1 MATSGQRAFAQKL
14 SKQGAAEVRRQ
25 VSSSV
30 CSSQDLS
37 RSASVQSISY
47 HSQHTQVPLND
58 APEPVDYEE
67 FILHNQCMVER
78 DPYRDLLLYPENDIQ
93 VHKIPKACRT
103 TEPHL
108 PESGAESD
116 PHVRDCV
123 RRYTSNYT
131 VMSRRYQRYSSS
143 YCSKE
148 RLPEHD
154 TYQHDY
160 EIDADDLRDEDKDTN
175 KRQSIHMNDTPRG
188 SWASS
193 IFDLKQSQAD
203 TLLPNLFDRI
213 SYDDVDRNNDNLR
226 QQSRY
231 DNIFSLYPPLDEDE
245 VIERRGVPEVPK
257 EHFGHRILVKCL
269 QLSLEME
276 VEPIFVS
283 MALYDSRERKKI
295 SETFHFDLNSDSTM
309 RLISNH
315 ITHAD
320 VSSVSRSCIFSITYP
335 SPDVFLVV
343 KLEKVLQQGDISECA
358 EPYMKEDKSTK
369 EEKYR
374 AQAAQFCDRL
384 GKYRMPFAW
393 TAIYLLNIVN
403 GGGSLERESRREG
416 REASV
421 EKRTREA
428 SVEKMSDHDMSRAAS
443 LDRRTGPSGGQFES
457 FRKRSKDDMSTGR
470 RGSADR
476 GRSGYEKYRSWSPD
490 SYSSSMDNF
499 RPVTLTVSSF
509 FKQEGVKLSDE
520 DLYKFLADLKRPSS
534 VLKRVK
540 CIPATLKLDISP
552 CPEEPRYTLTP
563 ELLRVEPY
571 PDDKGR
577 PTKEILEFPSKEVF
591 VPYTIYRNLMYVYP
605 KSLNFANRQGSARN
619 LAVKVQFLAGEDES
633 FALPVIFGKSSCPE
647 LSREALA
654 AVTYH
659 NKSPD
664 FYEEVKIKVPA
675 KLTETHHLLFT
686 FYHISCQVKK
696 NEPTPT
702 EVPVGYT
709 WLPLYRDGR
718 LISGDFNLPVSVE
731 RLPPNYSLHHPDIQ
745 THNIKWVDNH
755 KGVFSVSVRAVSSI
769 FAQDEHIDRFMN
781 LYAAVQEMK
790 IPPRMNEIAFENE
803 LKRSIMD
810 INSAKGETLVQF
822 LSLILDRLISLMVRP
837 PVIGGNIVNCGQST
851 FEAIAQVVLSVHGL
865 LDEKNDHNGRNLL
878 LASYIHYCFS
888 IPYQGLIHQG
898 SSPNIGSPHTQG
910 YATLGR
916 PSSLPVSK
924 ANYQRSSSNPDLA
937 GSTPTSPDLEFST
950 FTGRPLD
957 RSGSMRTDDPGQ
969 GIPKMR
975 GKKLVHEELA
985 LQWVVSSGSTREL
998 ALNNAW
1004 FFFELMVKAMA
1015 EHLDQVDKLCVPR
1028 QMRFPDHFVDDV
1040 TSLVTMIIKDIV
1052 DRYIKEPPLIKTLNT
1067 SLAFF
1072 LHDLLSLM
1080 DRGFVF
1086 HLIREYCRAM
1096 AYKMKQLSDP
1106 TSLMLLRLDFLRI
1119 ICSHEHF
1126 LPLNLPFGTPLT
1138 PSGLHS
1144 PTSSI
1149 SSRSSVTSSTTL
1161 VDRSRA
1167 NFYTLSPQFRSQ
1179 HFLVGIVL
1187 SDLSISFDYS
1197 NPVIH
1202 HRAIS
1207 VIHNILYNHDL
1218 DVRYTDPEVKSR
1230 VATLYLPLVAIVME
1244 ALPQLHDPGL
1254 ETKVKG
1260 IGTLGMDEEGDK
1272 INQRVAMAIAGSNV
1286 VSRIHSSVSIAQAY
1300 EDSNDGS
1307 KTRKTPLGLE
1317 STRNLLLC
1325 FLWVLKNAKQS
1336 LLKSWWSELPIT
1348 KLASLLEVLF
1358 LAVSNFEYKAK
1369 WAVPSL
1375 DRMWWRTW
1383 SDETTEDWNERD
1395 RGSPSPTFGL
1405 SVSGARPK
1413 SHTLPKSQSLH
1424 EQLWEGIQRKSVD
1437 FLRGGSNLL
1446 TRTNSKEDTPGQQG
1460 KRAATQCSQQTLK
1473 KSVDMKS
1480 RLEEAIL
1487 GTGNARTEMML
1498 RRRQNSQLSLSG
1510 LSGSQTPPPNMA
1522 PENAGSRLRWRKDQ
1536 VQWRHSVEL
1545 YDSPRPQ
1552 EHELE
1557 SQDEGSLAAEVSMI
1571 CLDSLELIIQIA
1583 QNSET
1588 LQPLL
1593 GSSLRVL
1600 LHMLTLN
1607 QSSSVLQHL
1616 FASQRALVTKF
1627 LDLLFEEETE
1637 QCAELCLRLLRHCSS
1652 PIAVTRSQASASLY
1666 LLMRQNFELG
1676 NNFARVK
1683 MQVTMSLSS
1692 LVGQNQTFNEE
1703 FLRKSLKTILTYAEA
1718 DQDLENTSFREQVR
1732 DLVFNLHMILSD
1744 TVKMKEF
1751 AEDPEMLLDL
1761 MYRIAKGYQNSPDL
1775 RLTWLQNMA
1784 RDHSKRGNHA
1794 EAAQCLVHAAGLVAE
1809 YLNML
1814 EDKPHLP
1821 VGCVAFEKI
1830 TPNVLEE
1837 SAVSDDVVSPDEE
1850 GICTGMYFTENGLVG
1865 LLEQAAGSFNM
1876 ASMFEA
1882 VNEVYKLM
1890 VPIYE
1895 HNRDYKKLAHV
1906 HQKLHEAFTN
1916 VTRQEG
1922 KRIFGTY
1929 FRVGFYGAK
1938 FGDLNGEEFI
1948 YKEQMITKL
1957 PEISHRLESFY
1968 SERFGHEYVEIV
1980 KDSNTVEKDKL
1991 DPEKAYIQITYVEPY
2006 FDSYEYKER
2015 ITYFDKNYKLKRFI
2029 YATPFTLDGRAH
2041 GELHEQYKRKT
2052 VLTTNH
2058 FFPYIKTRVSVI
2070 ERQQVILSP
2079 VEVAIEDIQKK
2090 TRELALA
2097 MFQEPPDT
2105 KILQMVLQG
2114 CIGTTV
2120 NQGPLEVAL
2129 VFLSD
2134 IAEGKQ
2140 SPSKAHT
2147 KLRLCFKDFIKKC
2160 GDALQKNKALITH
2173 EQKEYQ
2179 RELERNYHTFRDK
2192 ISPMISTT
2200 TLRKPSRHHK
2210 REGKES
2216 RSKRH
2221 SDINSSVC

>member
-1 MATSGQRAFAQKL
+1 AFAQKL

-37 RSASVQSISY
+37 RSSSVQSISLY
-47 HSQHTQVPLND
+47 SQPTQVSVTDSLL
-58 APEPVDYEE
+58 PVDYED
-67 FILHNQCMVER
+67 FVLHNQCMVER
-78 DPYRDLLLYPENDIQ
+78 DPHKDLLLYPEDDIQ
-93 VHKIPKACRT
+93 VHKVPKMCRT
-103 TEPHL
+103 TQPSMPEP
-108 PESGAESD
+108 GAEAD

-123 RRYTSNYT
+123 QRYTSDLT
-131 VMSRRYQRYSSS
+131 VVVRRYQRYSSS

-148 RLPEHD
+148 RLLDHEM
-154 TYQHDY
+154 YQHEY
-160 EIDADDLRDEDKDTN
+160 EIDVEEYREEEREQDTN
-175 KRQSIHMNDTPRG
+175 KRQSIHMNETPRG

-203 TLLPNLFDRI
+203 PLLPNLFDRI
-213 SYDDVDRNNDNLR
+213 SYDDVDRNNENLR
-226 QQSRY
+226 QQCRH
-231 DNIFSLYPPLDEDE
+231 DNVFNLYPPQDEEE
-245 VIERRGVPEVPK
+245 VIERRINPEVPK

-295 SETFHFDLNSDSTM
+295 SETFHFDLNNENTM
-309 RLISNH
+309 RLISGH

-320 VSSVSRSCIFSITYP
+320 VSTVSRSCIFSITYP

-343 KLEKVLQQGDISECA
+343 RLEKVLQQGDISECA
-358 EPYMKEDKSTK
+358 EPYMKEDKTAK

-374 AQAAQFCDRL
+374 ANAAQFCERL

-393 TAIYLLNIVN
+393 TAIYLMNIVT
-403 GGGSLERESRREG
+403 GSGSLERE
-416 REASV
+416 
-421 EKRTREA
+421 
-428 SVEKMSDHDMSRAAS
+428 
-443 LDRRTGPSGGQFES
+443 DRRSGPSSSQFDS
-457 FRKRSKDDMSTGR
+457 LRRRSKDDMSAGR
-470 RGSADR
+470 RGSVDR
-476 GRSGYEKYRSWSPD
+476 GRSGYEKFRSWSPE
-490 SYSSSMDNF
+490 SYSASMDNF

-520 DLYKFLADLKRPSS
+520 DLYKFLVDLKRPSS

-540 CIPATLKLDISP
+540 CIPANLKLDISP

-577 PTKEILEFPSKEVF
+577 PTKEVLEFPSREVF

-605 KSLNFANRQGSARN
+605 RSLNFANRQGSARN
-619 LAVKVQFLAGEDES
+619 LAVKVQFLGGEDENH
-633 FALPVIFGKSSCPE
+633 APVVIFGKSSCPE
-647 LSREALA
+647 FSSDTMA

-664 FYEEVKIKVPA
+664 FYEEVKIKLPA
-675 KLTETHHLLFT
+675 KLSETHHLLFT

-696 NEPTPT
+696 NEPIQT

-718 LISGDFNLPVSVE
+718 LVSGDFNLPVSVDK
-731 RLPPNYSLHHPDIQ
+731 LPPNYSLYHPDVQ
-745 THNIKWVDNH
+745 VTNMKWVDNH
-755 KGVFSVSVRAVSSI
+755 KGVFNVSVKAVSSV

-781 LYAAVQEMK
+781 LYTYVQEQK
-790 IPPRMNEIAFENE
+790 IPPRMNEICFENE

-810 INSAKGETLVQF
+810 ITNARGENLLQF
-822 LSLILDRLISLMVRP
+822 LHLILDKLINLMVRP
-837 PVIGGNIVNCGQST
+837 PVIGGNIVNVGQAT
-851 FEAIAQVVLSVHGL
+851 FEAMAQVVRRVHDS
-865 LDEKNDHNGRNLL
+865 LDEKNDRNLL
-878 LASYIHYCFS
+878 LASYVQYSFTVAA
-888 IPYQGLIHQG
+888 QGTSHQG
-898 SSPNIGSPHTQG
+898 ERPTQR

-916 PSSLPVSK
+916 PSSLPVCS
-924 ANYQRSSSNPDLA
+924 ANHQRSSSNPDLA
-937 GSTPTSPDLEFST
+937 GNTPTSPDYEFSA
-950 FTGRPLD
+950 FTGGRTLD
-957 RSGSMRTDDPGQ
+957 RSGSMRGEDPSLGT
-969 GIPKMR
+969 PKLR
-975 GKKLVHEELA
+975 GKKLVHEEIA
-985 LQWVVSSGSTREL
+985 LQWRVSMGRMGDH
-998 ALNNAW
+998 ALTNAW
-1004 FFFELMVKAMA
+1004 FFFELMARLVCLCCQVKAMA
-1015 EHLDQVDKLCVPR
+1015 EHLDQVDKLCAPR
-1028 QMRFPDHFVDDV
+1028 QMRFPEHFNNDV
-1040 TSLVTMIIKDIV
+1040 ESLISMIITKIV
-1052 DRYIKEPPLIKTLNT
+1052 DKFIMEPPLVKSLNT

-1072 LHDLLSLM
+1072 IHDLLSLM
-1080 DRGFVF
+1080 DRTYVF
-1086 HLIREYCRAM
+1086 QLICDYCRVLAD
-1096 AYKMKQLSDP
+1096 KMKHLSDP

-1119 ICSHEHF
+1119 VCSHEHY
-1126 LPLNLPFGTPLT
+1126 LPLNLAFGTPLT

-1144 PTSSI
+1144 PTSSV

-1161 VDRSRA
+1161 VDKSRSS
-1167 NFYTLSPQFRSQ
+1167 FYNLTPQFRSQ
-1179 HFLVGIVL
+1179 HYLTGLIL
-1187 SDLSISFDYS
+1187 SDLSVSFDAS
-1197 NPVIH
+1197 NCVIH
-1202 HRAIS
+1202 QRAIS
-1207 VIHNILYNHDL
+1207 VLRNLLLNHDL

-1230 VATLYLPLVAIVME
+1230 LATLYLPLIGIVME
-1244 ALPQLHDPGL
+1244 ALPQLHNPGL
-1254 ETKVKG
+1254 ESKVKAG
-1260 IGTLGMDEEGDK
+1260 AAGFDEEGDR
-1272 INQRVAMAIAGSNV
+1272 ISQTVAMAIAGPSMM
-1286 VSRIHSSVSIAQAY
+1286 SRVYASGPLAQSAY
-1300 EDSNDGS
+1300 DDAQDSN
-1307 KTRKTPLGLE
+1307 KRHRPALGLE
-1317 STRNLLLC
+1317 STRSLLLC
-1325 FLWVLKNAKQS
+1325 FLWVLKNTKQS
-1336 LLKSWWSELPIT
+1336 VLKTWWMELPIDR
-1348 KLASLLEVLF
+1348 LAKLLELLF
-1358 LAVSNFEYKAK
+1358 LAVSNFEYKG
-1369 WAVPSL
+1369 
-1375 DRMWWRTW
+1375 R
-1383 SDETTEDWNERD
+1383 
-1395 RGSPSPTFGL
+1395 
-1405 SVSGARPK
+1405 
-1413 SHTLPKSQSLH
+1413 
-1424 EQLWEGIQRKSVD
+1424 
-1437 FLRGGSNLL
+1437 
-1446 TRTNSKEDTPGQQG
+1446 
-1460 KRAATQCSQQTLK
+1460 RAATQCSQQTLK

-1498 RRRQNSQLSLSG
+1498 RRRQNSQASLTG
-1510 LSGSQTPPPNMA
+1510 LGLGGSQTPPPVPVA
-1522 PENAGSRLRWRKDQ
+1522 PDTNNSRLRWRKDQ
-1536 VQWRHSVEL
+1536 VQWRHSMDVT
-1545 YDSPRPQ
+1545 DSPRQ
-1552 EHELE
+1552 LEIETE
-1557 SQDEGSLAAEVSMI
+1557 SQDESSLAAEVSMI
-1571 CLDSLELIIQIA
+1571 CLDNLELIIQIA
-1583 QNSET
+1583 QNSEM

-1600 LHMLTLN
+1600 LHMLALN
-1607 QSSSVLQHL
+1607 QSTDVLQHL
-1616 FASQRALVTKF
+1616 FATQRALVTKF

-1652 PIAVTRSQASASLY
+1652 PIASTRSQASASLY

-1692 LVGQNQTFNEE
+1692 LVGQSQAFNEE
-1703 FLRKSLKTILTYAEA
+1703 FLRKSLKTILTYAEQ
-1718 DQDLENTSFREQVR
+1718 DQELENTSFREQVR

-1784 RDHSKRGNHA
+1784 SDHSKRRNHA

-1814 EDKPHLP
+1814 EDKPYLP
-1821 VGCVAFEKI
+1821 VGCVAFEVI

-1865 LLEQAAGSFNM
+1865 LLEQAASSFNM

-1882 VNEVYKLM
+1882 VNEIYKLM
-1890 VPIYE
+1890 IPIYE
-1895 HNRDYKKLAHV
+1895 QNRDFKKLAHV

-1922 KRIFGTY
+1922 KRVFGTY
-1929 FRVGFYGAK
+1929 FRVGFYGSK
-1938 FGDLNGEEFI
+1938 FGDLDGEEFV
-1948 YKEQMITKL
+1948 YKEQMITNL
-1957 PEISHRLESFY
+1957 LEISHRLESFY
-1968 SERFGHEYVEIV
+1968 KERFGAESVEII
-1980 KDSNTVEKDKL
+1980 KDSNTVERDKL

-2006 FDSYEYKER
+2006 FDLYEYKER

-2052 VLTTNH
+2052 ILTTNH
-2058 FFPYIKTRVSVI
+2058 FFPYIKTRVNVI
-2070 ERQQVILSP
+2070 ERKQIILSP

-2090 TRELALA
+2090 TRELASA
-2097 MFQEPPDT
+2097 MAQDPPDS

-2120 NQGPLEVAL
+2120 NQGPFEVAL

-2134 IAEGKQ
+2134 ITDGKQ
-2140 SPSKAHT
+2140 SPTKAHT

-2160 GDALQKNKALITH
+2160 GDALQKNKLLMP

-2179 RELERNYHTFRDK
+2179 RELERKYHTFREK

-2200 TLRKPSRHHK
+2200 VMRRYNRHH
-2210 REGKES
+2210 
-2216 RSKRH
+2216 RSKENKEHRSRRQ
-2221 SDINSSVC
+2221 SDHNSSQC